1 MLTVTDL
8 YTARGLALKS
18 KGRNSRG
25 AEFAGPCPLCGG
37 RDRFLVWPEQND
49 GRGSYS
55 CRQCGISGDVIQ
67 WLMDVEGMTF
77 RQAAQAADAAEDA
90 APEEQPAEDS
100 EDEPMTS
107 ADVEA
112 AEQAVVEDAPWYIRM
127 LDALFFYQGAEG
139 QSVASTGE

>member
-1 MLTVTDL
+1 MGTYRDNRT
-8 YTARGLALKS
+8 
-18 KGRNSRG
+18 SRG
-25 AEFAGPCPLCGG
+25 RAGDGAAGTEADAEG
-37 RDRFLVWPEQND
+37 
-49 GRGSYS
+49 
-55 CRQCGISGDVIQ
+55 
-67 WLMDVEGMTF
+67 
-77 RQAAQAADAAEDA
+77 QAAQAADAAEDA

>member
-77 RQAAQAADAAEDA
+77 RQAAQAAGRAWPPLPWCWT
-90 APEEQPAEDS
+90 APGWAGPSSPTSRASPPAR
-100 EDEPMTS
+100 
-107 ADVEA
+107 ACA
-112 AEQAVVEDAPWYIRM
+112 
-127 LDALFFYQGAEG
+127 
-139 QSVASTGE
+139 

>member
-8 YTARGLALKS
+8 YTTRGLALKS

-77 RQAAQAADAAEDA
+77 RQAAQAAGRAWENRPVKVRLRSRRSVKRLPRSRCSGNAG
-90 APEEQPAEDS
+90 
-100 EDEPMTS
+100 T
-107 ADVEA
+107 
-112 AEQAVVEDAPWYIRM
+112 
-127 LDALFFYQGAEG
+127 GA
-139 QSVASTGE
+139 